1 MKKTFVSNGPLE
13 TEELASALKENLQ
26 NGDIILL
33 KGEIGAG
40 KSLFARSLIQTAM
53 DQVEE
58 VPSPTFT
65 IVQTYETK
73 LGSIWHAD
81 LYRLTDQ
88 SEIFELG
95 LIDAFVSEIVIVEW
109 PERLGH
115 LEPQDALTVEIVI
128 LENDKR
134 EVIFSTNSSKATW
147 TPSRV
152 LALAS
157 MNII

>member
-40 KSLFARSLIQTAM
+40 KSLFARSLIQSTM

-115 LEPQDALTVEIVI
+115 LEPQDALTVEIII

-134 EVIFSTNSSKATW
+134 EVIFSSNSSIWKVRLEKT
-147 TPSRV
+147 
-152 LALAS
+152 LQQ
-157 MNII
+157 

>member
-40 KSLFARSLIQTAM
+40 KSLFARSLIQSAM

-95 LIDAFVSEIVIVEW
+95 LIDAFVNEIVIVEW
-109 PERLGH
+109 PDRLGH

-134 EVIFSTNSSKATW
+134 EVIFSTNSSMWKARLEKTF
-147 TPSRV
+147 
-152 LALAS
+152 
-157 MNII
+157 

>member
-95 LIDAFVSEIVIVEW
+95 LIDAFVNEIVIVEW
-109 PERLGH
+109 PDRLGH

-134 EVIFSTNSSKATW
+134 EVIFSTNSSMWKARLEKT
-147 TPSRV
+147 
-152 LALAS
+152 LQQ
-157 MNII
+157 

>member
-1 MKKTFVSNGPLE
+1 
-13 TEELASALKENLQ
+13 
-26 NGDIILL
+26 
-33 KGEIGAG
+33 
-40 KSLFARSLIQTAM
+40 M

-95 LIDAFVSEIVIVEW
+95 LIDAFVNEIVIVEW
-109 PERLGH
+109 PDRLGH

-134 EVIFSTNSSKATW
+134 EVIFSTNSSMWKARLEKT
-147 TPSRV
+147 
-152 LALAS
+152 L
-157 MNII
+157 

>member
-40 KSLFARSLIQTAM
+40 KTIFARSLIQSAM

-115 LEPQDALTVEIVI
+115 LEPQDALTVEIII

-134 EVIFSTNSSKATW
+134 EVIFSSNSSMWKVRLEKT
-147 TPSRV
+147 
-152 LALAS
+152 LQQ
-157 MNII
+157 

>member
-40 KSLFARSLIQTAM
+40 KSLFARSLIQSTM

-115 LEPQDALTVEIVI
+115 LEPQDALTVEIII

-134 EVIFSTNSSKATW
+134 EVIFSTNSSIWKARLEKT
-147 TPSRV
+147 
-152 LALAS
+152 LQQ
-157 MNII
+157 

>member
-40 KSLFARSLIQTAM
+40 KSLFARSLIQSTM

-115 LEPQDALTVEIVI
+115 LEPQDALTVEIII

-134 EVIFSTNSSKATW
+134 EVIFSSNSSMWKVRLEKT
-147 TPSRV
+147 
-152 LALAS
+152 LQQ
-157 MNII
+157 

>member
-40 KSLFARSLIQTAM
+40 KSLFARSPIQSAM

-58 VPSPTFT
+58 VPSPTLT

-95 LIDAFVSEIVIVEW
+95 LIDAFVNEIVIVEW
-109 PERLGH
+109 PDRLGH
-115 LEPQDALTVEIVI
+115 LEPQDALTIEIVI

-134 EVIFSTNSSKATW
+134 EVIFSTNSSMWKARLEKT
-147 TPSRV
+147 
-152 LALAS
+152 LQQ
-157 MNII
+157 

>member
-53 DQVEE
+53 DQLEE

-115 LEPQDALTVEIVI
+115 LEPQDALTVEIII

-134 EVIFSTNSSKATW
+134 EVIFSSNSSMWKVRLEKT
-147 TPSRV
+147 
-152 LALAS
+152 LQQ
-157 MNII
+157 

>member
-40 KSLFARSLIQTAM
+40 KSLFARSLIQSTM

-115 LEPQDALTVEIVI
+115 LEPQDALTVEIII

-134 EVIFSTNSSKATW
+134 EVIFSTSSSMWKARLEKT
-147 TPSRV
+147 
-152 LALAS
+152 LQQ
-157 MNII
+157 

>member
-40 KSLFARSLIQTAM
+40 KSLFARSVIQSAM

-115 LEPQDALTVEIVI
+115 LEPQDALTVEIII

-134 EVIFSTNSSKATW
+134 EVIFSSNSSMWKVRLEKT
-147 TPSRV
+147 
-152 LALAS
+152 LQQ
-157 MNII
+157 

>member
-13 TEELASALKENLQ
+13 TEELASALKGNLQ

-40 KSLFARSLIQTAM
+40 KSLFARSLIQSAM

-115 LEPQDALTVEIVI
+115 LEPQEALTVEIII

-134 EVIFSTNSSKATW
+134 EIIFSTNSYMWKARLEKT
-147 TPSRV
+147 
-152 LALAS
+152 LQQ
-157 MNII
+157 

>member
-40 KSLFARSLIQTAM
+40 KSLFARSLIQSAM

-134 EVIFSTNSSKATW
+134 EVIFSTNSSMWKARLEKT
-147 TPSRV
+147 
-152 LALAS
+152 LQQ
-157 MNII
+157 

>member
-40 KSLFARSLIQTAM
+40 KSLFARSLIQSTM

-115 LEPQDALTVEIVI
+115 LEPQDALTVEIII

-134 EVIFSTNSSKATW
+134 EVIFSTNSSMWKARLEKT
-147 TPSRV
+147 
-152 LALAS
+152 L
-157 MNII
+157 